1 MTNGIRGQPT
11 VAEPL
16 SFQQQSAAKFVLNEG
31 LAMNRHIAAI
41 LLIGLGLG
49 ACQTGASGPPQMA
62 AGPRGAAALQEDV
75 ARLKAERDAR
85 QISYTEWAERTQ
97 AAARASVP
105 LSAQEEEAL
114 EYRRQLARRVDAGE
128 MTPAQFDRESE
139 RALQRL
145 KAQRG
150 GA

>member
-1 MTNGIRGQPT
+1 
-11 VAEPL
+11 
-16 SFQQQSAAKFVLNEG
+16 
-31 LAMNRHIAAI
+31 MNRPIAAI
-41 LLIGLGLG
+41 LLVTIGLG
-49 ACQTGASGPPQMA
+49 ACQAGAPGPQQA
-62 AGPRGAAALQEDV
+62 AQGLRGSAALQEDV
-75 ARLKAERDAR
+75 LRLRAERDAHR
-85 QISYTEWAERTQ
+85 FSYTEWAERTQ

-114 EYRRQLARRVDAGE
+114 EYRKQLARRVDAGE
-128 MTPAQFDRESE
+128 MTEAQFERENQ